1 MAACLPAALLPA
13 GGKLILKSWVIMSIK
28 RKKSKEPV
36 SRFPRPHRGSR
47 YSMYRF
53 VGTVGVLV
61 IIALCVMIGAQ
72 YLQQLRVKQE
82 LADYEAR
89 LEEYEQRKRDLELE
103 IERLQEIGYIE
114 MLARD
119 RLGLVKSDEV
129 IFQLED

>member
-1 MAACLPAALLPA
+1 
-13 GGKLILKSWVIMSIK
+13 
-28 RKKSKEPV
+28 
-36 SRFPRPHRGSR
+36 
-47 YSMYRF
+47 MYRF